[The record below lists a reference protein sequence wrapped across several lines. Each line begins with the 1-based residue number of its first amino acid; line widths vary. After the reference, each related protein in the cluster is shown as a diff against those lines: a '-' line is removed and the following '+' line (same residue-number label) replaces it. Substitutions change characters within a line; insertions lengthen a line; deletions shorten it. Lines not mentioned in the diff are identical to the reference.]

1 MALVTWAYL
10 VYLALPIALLGI
22 GSLGESWTNTLLP
35 SGLTGEWYRAVLD
48 DPSFVRAFWTSLRV
62 TGATC
67 IVAALIGLPLA
78 YAAVTSGRRSASRL
92 VRLVMLVPVAAPE
105 ITLGFGFII
114 AFSTATTPWLGS
126 FFLLVA
132 GHVLLTLPYLVATLM
147 NDMAAL
153 KLGELEAAAGSLGAG
168 FWRRLIDIVV
178 PVSATSLLTGLVTV
192 AAISI
197 GEFQLSNLIAG
208 FLDRT
213 YPIVLLQAFYG
224 ATGFACAATV
234 ILLVLSLLTGTAAA
248 TLSAATKRESAS

>member
-10 VYLALPIALLGI
+10 VYLALPIALLAI
-22 GSLGESWTNTLLP
+22 GSVGETWTNTLLP
-35 SGLTGEWYRAVLD
+35 AGFTGDWYRAVLD
-48 DPSFVRAFWTSLRV
+48 DPSFVRAFWTSLQV
-62 TGATC
+62 TGTTC
-67 IVAALIGLPLA
+67 LIAALIGLPLA
-78 YAAVTSGRRSASRL
+78 YAAVTSGRESASRF
-92 VRLVMLVPVAAPE
+92 VRLLMLVPVAAPE

-114 AFSTATTPWLGS
+114 AFSTAVTPWLGS
-126 FFLLVA
+126 FYLLVA

-153 KLGELEAAAGSLGAG
+153 KLGDLEAAAGSLGAG

-234 ILLVLSLLTGTAAA
+234 ILLALSLITGTAAA
-248 TLSAATKRESAS
+248 TLSAATHRET